1 MQAARKR
8 LLAGALASIS
18 FGVTALM
25 STPGAGAAPAPS
37 LGYDATTDFGSLYN
51 IERVVGAQDLWAAG
65 YTGEGVDVALVD
77 TGVSPVAGLS
87 DPDKVVYGP
96 DVSTDNGNPDLRYL
110 DSYGHGTHMAGII
123 AGNDGATQGKGYAD
137 PAKFNGIAPD
147 ARIVSVKAGATDGAT
162 DVAQVI
168 AGINWV
174 VDHKDADGLHIRVL
188 NLSFGT
194 DSVQPWLIDPLTFA
208 VERAWNAGIVVVVAA
223 GNDGAAAAQVANPAT
238 DPKVITVGGDETNG
252 TLDTKDD
259 TVPAFAQHGN
269 LVRSVDVIAPAT
281 HVLSLRVP
289 GSYVDVNNPG
299 GVVGDRFIRG
309 SGTSQATA
317 VVSGLAALLVEKFP
331 TATPDQIK
339 AYLTGSARPIGALSN
354 LKLGGLLGSVGSLTG
369 LSGLGLCS
377 NPVTNAYSGCG
388 VVTVSPAVGLKK
400 LAPSVQLTLPATGL
414 GSLDAAR
421 GTGSLLLDGAPG
433 PGPAHHPRS
442 HHRHL
447 DPGRRRA
454 AGTATAGPATAG
466 PTAAGPATAGRAT
479 AGRATAGRA
488 TAGRATAGPATAG
501 PPGCGRSSGAAPPEW
516 PGRGQGPASKATS
529 RPKVTHEGGHFVA
542 TLVVKGKARPA
553 DPRREA
559 WSPD

>member
-8 LLAGALASIS
+8 LLAAALASVS

-25 STPGAGAAPAPS
+25 SMPGAGAAPAP
-37 LGYDATTDFGSLYN
+37 LGYNATTDFGSLYN

-65 YTGEGVDVALVD
+65 YTGGGVDVALID

-87 DPDKVVYGP
+87 GADKVVDGP

-123 AGNDGATQGKGYAD
+123 AGNDGATAGKGYAD
-137 PAKFNGIAPD
+137 PAKFNGIAPE
-147 ARIVSVKAGATDGAT
+147 ARIVSVKAGATDGAV

-194 DSVQPWLIDPLTFA
+194 DAVQPWLIDPLTFA

-223 GNDGAAAAQVANPAT
+223 GNDGAATTQVANPAS

-252 TLDTKDD
+252 TLDTRDD

-269 LVRSVDVIAPAT
+269 LVRSVDIIAPAT

-289 GSYVDVNNPG
+289 GSYVDVNNPA
-299 GVVGDRFIRG
+299 GVVGDRFMRG

-317 VVSGLAALLVEKFP
+317 VVSGLAALLVDKFP

-339 AYLTGSARPIGALSN
+339 AFLTSSARPIGTLSS

-377 NPVTNAYSGCG
+377 NPVTNAYAGCG
-388 VVTVSPAVGLKK
+388 VVTVSPAVGLRK
-400 LAPSVQLTLPATGL
+400 LAASVQLTLPATGL

-421 GTGSLLLDGAPG
+421 GSGGLLLDGAPVSG
-433 PGPAHHPRS
+433 QLTILG
-442 HHRHL
+442 L
-447 DPGRRRA
+447 TI
-454 AGTATAGPATAG
+454 GTSTEGVEGGWDGNRWTGNRWTDGGWTGNRWTGNRWTGNRWTGNRWTGNRWTGNRWTAGI
-466 PTAAGPATAGRAT
+466 
-479 AGRATAGRA
+479 
-488 TAGRATAGPATAG
+488 
-501 PPGCGRSSGAAPPEW
+501 
-516 PGRGQGPASKATS
+516 
-529 RPKVTHEGGHFVA
+529 
-542 TLVVKGKARPA
+542 
-553 DPRREA
+553 
-559 WSPD
+559 WS